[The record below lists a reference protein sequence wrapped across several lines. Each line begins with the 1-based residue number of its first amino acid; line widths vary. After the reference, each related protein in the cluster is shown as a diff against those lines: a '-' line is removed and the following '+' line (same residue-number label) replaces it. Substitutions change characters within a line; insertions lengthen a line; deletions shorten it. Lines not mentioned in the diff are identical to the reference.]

1 MIIIRLESVGMSEV
15 KNQTES
21 MADYMDQIDDS
32 MRRLNLGDIVKGRVI
47 SVTADAL
54 LVDIKFRADGT
65 VKKEDI
71 MEQGELSDLFAE
83 GDIIDVQIVK
93 MDDGE
98 GNVVLSKKRADRV
111 VVWEEIEAA
120 FKDRTIMSVVL
131 KEAVKGGLVAMIKGV
146 RAFLPA
152 SQLSL
157 SFVEDLTAYVGQT
170 VEVHVIEFNQE
181 NNKVILSRRDILKE
195 AALKAK
201 EEAFGKIEEGSVLNG
216 TVKRLA
222 KFGAFVDIGGVD
234 GLIHISEMSWRR
246 VKDPSEVVKV
256 GDKVEVVVTKIDREN
271 EKIGLKLTTVE
282 ENPWDTILDRYEENE
297 IVDGV
302 VVRLADFGAFVKL
315 EDHVEG
321 LVHVSQISEEKVEK
335 PSDVLELGQEVE
347 VLILSIDA
355 SDQKISLSIKQI
367 EEEPEEIEMP
377 EEEEEVTPV
386 LGDLFGDKL
395 KDLFK

>member
-1 MIIIRLESVGMSEV
+1 M
-15 KNQTES
+15 
-21 MADYMDQIDDS
+21 
-32 MRRLNLGDIVKGRVI
+32 
-47 SVTADAL
+47 
-54 LVDIKFRADGT
+54 
-65 VKKEDI
+65 
-71 MEQGELSDLFAE
+71 
-83 GDIIDVQIVK
+83 
-93 MDDGE
+93 
-98 GNVVLSKKRADRV
+98 
-111 VVWEEIEAA
+111 
-120 FKDRTIMSVVL
+120 
-131 KEAVKGGLVAMIKGV
+131 
-146 RAFLPA
+146 
-152 SQLSL
+152 
-157 SFVEDLTAYVGQT
+157 
-170 VEVHVIEFNQE
+170 
-181 NNKVILSRRDILKE
+181 
-195 AALKAK
+195 
-201 EEAFGKIEEGSVLNG
+201 
-216 TVKRLA
+216 
-222 KFGAFVDIGGVD
+222 
-234 GLIHISEMSWRR
+234 IHISEMSWRR

-335 PSDVLELGQEVE
+335 PSDVLELGQEVV

-355 SDQKISLSIKQI
+355 ADQKISLSIKQI

>member
-1 MIIIRLESVGMSEV
+1 MSEE

-54 LVDIKFRADGT
+54 LLDIKFRADGT

-71 MEQGELSDLFAE
+71 MEQGELKELFAE

-93 MDDGE
+93 MDDGD
-98 GNVVLSKKRADRV
+98 GNVVLSKKRADKV
-111 VVWEEIEAA
+111 VVWEEIEKA
-120 FKDRTIMSVVL
+120 FKDRTIMSVEL
-131 KEAVKGGLVAMIKGV
+131 KEAVKGGIVAMIKGV

-157 SFVEDLTAYVGQT
+157 SFVEDLTTFVGQT
-170 VEVHVIEFNQE
+170 VDVHVIEFNQDK
-181 NNKVILSRRDILKE
+181 NKIILSRREILKE

-201 EEAFGKIEEGSVLNG
+201 EAAFGKIEEGAVLNG
-216 TVKRLA
+216 TVKRLV

-234 GLIHISEMSWRR
+234 GLIHISQMSWRR
-246 VKDPSEVVKV
+246 VKDPSEIVKV
-256 GDKVEVVVTKIDREN
+256 GDKVEVLVTKVDREN

-315 EDHVEG
+315 EEHVEG

-335 PSDVLELGQEVE
+335 PSDVLELGQEIE
-347 VLILSIDA
+347 VLILSVDA
-355 SDQKISLSIKQI
+355 ENQKISLSIKQI

-377 EEEEEVTPV
+377 EEEEEEVTPV

>member
-1 MIIIRLESVGMSEV
+1 MSEV
-15 KNQTES
+15 KDQTES

-32 MRRLNLGDIVKGRVI
+32 MRRLNLGDIVKGRII
-47 SVTADAL
+47 SVTDDAL

-71 MEQGELSDLFAE
+71 LEQGNLKEMFAE
-83 GDIIDVQIVK
+83 GDVIDVQIVK
-93 MDDGE
+93 MDDGD
-98 GNVVLSKKRADRV
+98 GNVVLSKKRADKV
-111 VVWEEIEAA
+111 VVWEDLNEI
-120 FKDRTIMSVVL
+120 FKSRKVITVTL
-131 KEAVKGGLVAMIKGV
+131 KEAVKGGLVALIRGV

-157 SFVEDLTAYVGQT
+157 DFVEDLTAYVGKE

-181 NNKVILSRRDILKE
+181 KNKVILSRKEILKE
-195 AALKAK
+195 AAVKAR
-201 EEAFGKIEEGSVLNG
+201 EEAFGKIEEGAVLNG

-234 GLIHISEMSWRR
+234 GLVHISEMSWRR
-246 VKDPSEVVKV
+246 VKDPSEIVKV
-256 GDKVEVVVTKIDREN
+256 GDKVEVLVMKIDQEN
-271 EKIGLKLTTVE
+271 EKIGLKLTQVE

-297 IVDGV
+297 IVNGT

-315 EDHVEG
+315 EEHVEG
-321 LVHVSQISEEKVEK
+321 LVHISQISEERVEK
-335 PSDVLELGQEVE
+335 PSDVLSLGQEIE
-347 VLILSIDA
+347 VLILEIDK
-355 SDQKISLSIKQI
+355 DKQKISLSIKQI
-367 EEEPEEIEMP
+367 EEEPEEIEIP
-377 EEEEEVTPV
+377 EEEEEELTPV

>member
-1 MIIIRLESVGMSEV
+1 MSEV
-15 KNQTES
+15 KDQAES

-32 MRRLNLGDIVKGRVI
+32 MRRLNLGDIVKGRII
-47 SVTADAL
+47 SVTDDAL

-71 MEQGELSDLFAE
+71 LEQGNLKEMFAV
-83 GDIIDVQIVK
+83 GDVIDVQIVK
-93 MDDGE
+93 MDDGD
-98 GNVVLSKKRADRV
+98 GNVVLSKKRADKV
-111 VVWEEIEAA
+111 VVWEDLNEI
-120 FKDRTIMSVVL
+120 FKSRKVITVTL
-131 KEAVKGGLVAMIKGV
+131 KEAVKGGLVALIRGV

-157 SFVEDLTAYVGQT
+157 DFVEDLTVYVGKE

-181 NNKVILSRRDILKE
+181 KNKVILSRKEILKE
-195 AALKAK
+195 AAVKAR
-201 EEAFGKIEEGSVLNG
+201 EEAFGKIEEGAVLNG

-234 GLIHISEMSWRR
+234 GLVHISEMSWRR
-246 VKDPSEVVKV
+246 VKDPSEIVKV
-256 GDKVEVVVTKIDREN
+256 GDKVEVLVMKIDREN
-271 EKIGLKLTTVE
+271 EKIGLKLTQVE

-297 IVDGV
+297 IVNGT

-315 EDHVEG
+315 EEHVEG
-321 LVHVSQISEEKVEK
+321 LVHISQISEERVEK
-335 PSDVLELGQEVE
+335 PSDVLSLGQEIE
-347 VLILSIDA
+347 VLILEIDT
-355 SDQKISLSIKQI
+355 DKQKISLSIKQI
-367 EEEPEEIEMP
+367 EEEPEEIEIP
-377 EEEEEVTPV
+377 EEEEEESTPV